1 MHLEKMDKNKHDS
14 LKVSE
19 LIYEADVN
27 TFDFFFD
34 NKENTSRKLEKLVT
48 EGNNSLGY
56 EQIYVVSD
64 ENSQILGVMVYSFG
78 WKFDK
83 KKELK
88 VLFKNFNILDSSRFI
103 MIDILDSI
111 FLSDLEDDDY
121 YYAIIAVDEKSR
133 GQGIGSF
140 ILNEGIKLARENK
153 CKRVVLDVDMENEGA
168 LRLYKRFGFRKFNEK
183 ILSLLGW
190 EKGAYHME
198 YLL

>member
-1 MHLEKMDKNKHDS
+1 MDKNKHDS

-19 LIYEADVN
+19 LIYEADAD
-27 TFDFFFD
+27 TFNFFFD
-34 NKENTSRKLEKLVT
+34 NKENTSRKLEKLVLK
-48 EGNNSLGY
+48 GNNSLGY

-64 ENSQILGVMVYSFG
+64 ENSQILGVMVHSIG

-83 KKELK
+83 KKELT
-88 VLFKNFNILDSSRFI
+88 VLFRNFNILDSLRFI

-140 ILNEGIKLARENK
+140 ILKEGIKLAKEK
-153 CKRVVLDVDMENEGA
+153 GCKRVVLDVDIENEGA
-168 LRLYKRFGFRKFNEK
+168 LRLYERFGFRKFNEK
-183 ILSLLGW
+183 IVSLMRW
-190 EKGAYHME
+190 KKGAYHMD

>member
-1 MHLEKMDKNKHDS
+1 MDKNKHDS

-19 LIYEADVN
+19 LIYEADAD
-27 TFDFFFD
+27 TFNFFFD
-34 NKENTSRKLEKLVT
+34 NKENTSRKLEKLVLK
-48 EGNNSLGY
+48 GNNSLGY

-64 ENSQILGVMVYSFG
+64 ENSQILGVMVHSIG

-83 KKELK
+83 KKELT
-88 VLFKNFNILDSSRFI
+88 VLFRNFNILDSLRFI

-140 ILNEGIKLARENK
+140 ILNEGIKLAKEK
-153 CKRVVLDVDMENEGA
+153 GCKRVVLDVDIENKGA
-168 LRLYKRFGFRKFNEK
+168 LRLYERFGFRKFNEK
-183 ILSLLGW
+183 IVSLRGW
-190 EKGAYHME
+190 KKGEYHME

>member
-1 MHLEKMDKNKHDS
+1 MHLQKMDKNKHDS

-19 LIYEADVN
+19 LIYEADAD
-27 TFDFFFD
+27 TFNFFFD
-34 NKENTSRKLEKLVT
+34 NKENTSRKLEKLVLK
-48 EGNNSLGY
+48 GNNSLGY

-64 ENSQILGVMVYSFG
+64 ENSQILGVMVHSIG

-83 KKELK
+83 KKELT
-88 VLFKNFNILDSSRFI
+88 VLFRNFNILDSLRFI

-140 ILNEGIKLARENK
+140 ILKEGIKLAKEK
-153 CKRVVLDVDMENEGA
+153 GCKRVVLDVDIENEGA
-168 LRLYKRFGFRKFNEK
+168 LRLYERFGFRKFNEK
-183 ILSLLGW
+183 IVSLMRW
-190 EKGAYHME
+190 KKGAYHMD

>member
-1 MHLEKMDKNKHDS
+1 MHLQKMDKNKHDS

-19 LIYEADVN
+19 LIYEADAD
-27 TFDFFFD
+27 TFNFFFD
-34 NKENTSRKLEKLVT
+34 NKENTSRKLEKLVLK
-48 EGNNSLGY
+48 GNNSLGY

-64 ENSQILGVMVYSFG
+64 ENSQILGVMVHSIG

-83 KKELK
+83 KKELT
-88 VLFKNFNILDSSRFI
+88 VLFRNFNILDSLRFI

-140 ILNEGIKLARENK
+140 ILKEGIKLAKEK
-153 CKRVVLDVDMENEGA
+153 GCKRVVLDVDIENEGA
-168 LRLYKRFGFRKFNEK
+168 LRLYERFGFRKFNEK
-183 ILSLLGW
+183 IVSLMRW
-190 EKGAYHME
+190 KKGSYHME